1 MPKLWRSLLGRA
13 AGTETRYRVGED
25 YLSDFS
31 GISLPAFAN
40 YYGGSSGRDRDRE
53 SIENSFSAYV
63 NGIYKAD
70 GIVFACMTARQL
82 VFSEARFQFR
92 QIRNGR
98 PGDLFGTAALRQLEN
113 PWPNGT
119 TGELLSRMIQDVD
132 TAGNAYVVREDNRLR
147 RRRPD
152 WVQIIL
158 SAPPEEAVQ
167 SDVLGY
173 AYWPGGIGRG
183 KPKIYLLHEMCHWS
197 PIPDPDAEYR
207 GMSALTPVVREVAAD
222 MAATGHKLSFFNNGA
237 SLGPIFTLKETV
249 TEEQFKAF
257 VTASNAAIQG
267 SDNAYKPLY
276 MGGGADVTLGTASM
290 QQIDY
295 RAIVGAGE
303 TRIAAALRVHP
314 VIVGLSEGMQGSSLN
329 AGNYAAAKRNF
340 VDGTI
345 RPLWRSVAAALAS
358 IVAVPAGAELWFDA
372 RDIAYLREDAKDAAD
387 IQQIKASTI
396 NSFVTNGFTPESA
409 VAAVDADDR
418 TLLQHSG
425 LVSVQ
430 LLPPGTGAGGAP
442 AASDSPPSAAR
453 SREHRK
459 FHPDQLRDP
468 GGEGGGRWVRNPAAG
483 AKDALKLADK
493 IDLAPGETLVGSG
506 KVDADQGGAR
516 VALTMLDGKPSWRV
530 GFGGEGFGQRN
541 RDEGIPAWEGN
552 RPREPLPKADRERLA
567 AERDDLAL
575 EYDGATPGR
584 QDEIDARL
592 DDIRE
597 QLAIEADE
605 GGTARLDEYS
615 MDRLAS
621 VIGPAVAEGT
631 EQLNTELAA
640 WDELQDAEAQQKR
653 LRYMSRK
660 WTAAEEAEWDSLPAR
675 IDKLRQVARIEP
687 DGRVQSAITFAEGI
701 VPGSEW
707 GDVHYRVELD
717 DPSVG
722 VQVLVGV
729 QPKDAPDNW
738 GDSRDWEGAFTPAEW
753 KKFMRQVEAMRAAA
767 AAATD
772 KTGG

>member
-25 YLSDFS
+25 YLQGFA
-31 GISLPAFAN
+31 GNSLPAFAN
-40 YYGGSSGRDRDRE
+40 YYGGSNGRDRDRE
-53 SIENSFSAYV
+53 TIENSFTGYV
-63 NGIYKAD
+63 NGIFKSD

-92 QIRNGR
+92 QMRNGR
-98 PGDLFGTAALRQLEN
+98 PGDLFGTPALRQLEG

-132 TAGNAYVVREDNRLR
+132 TAGNAYVVREANRLR

-158 SAPPEEAVQ
+158 SAPPEEASE
-167 SDVLGY
+167 SDVVGY

-183 KPKIYLLHEMCHWS
+183 KPKLYLVEEMCHWS

-207 GMSALTPVVREVAAD
+207 GMSALTPILREISAD
-222 MAATGHKLSFFNNGA
+222 MAATNHKLSFFNNGA

-345 RPLWRSVAAALAS
+345 RPLWRSVAAALAT

-372 RDIAYLREDAKDAAD
+372 RDIAYLREDAKDAAE
-387 IQQIKASTI
+387 IQQTKAATI

-418 TLLQHSG
+418 TLLQHTG

-430 LLPPGTGAGGAP
+430 LLPPGTEAGAGKTP
-442 AASDSPPSAAR
+442 ADQPPSAAR
-453 SREHRK
+453 SREFRK

-468 GGEGGGRWVRNPAAG
+468 GGEDGGRWVRNPAAG
-483 AKDALKLADK
+483 AEDLLKIADK
-493 IDLAPGETLVGSG
+493 IRLQPGEALIGSA
-506 KVDADQGGAR
+506 KVDAVSGGAR
-516 VALTMLDGKPSWRV
+516 VALLTSDGRPTWRV
-530 GFGGEGFGQRN
+530 GFGTEGYGR
-541 RDEGIPAWEGN
+541 RSRSDGIPAWDGN
-552 RPREPLPKADRERLA
+552 PSSARISA
-567 AERDDLAL
+567 AERDRLWAEREDLEA
-575 EYDGATPGR
+575 EVDSAAPDR
-584 QDEIDARL
+584 QAEIARRM

-597 QLAIEADE
+597 QIASGEGEYNQTAKLDDAGIAELSGLRVAVDAADREARAQNAVWDKI
-605 GGTARLDEYS
+605 ARLEN
-615 MDRLAS
+615 
-621 VIGPAVAEGT
+621 
-631 EQLNTELAA
+631 Q
-640 WDELQDAEAQQKR
+640 QDKMR
-653 LRYMSRK
+653 DLPHK
-660 WTAAEEAEWDSLPAR
+660 WTEAEEARWDALTEQ
-675 IDKLRQVARIEP
+675 IDALTAQ
-687 DGRVQSAITFAEGI
+687 GNNQSGSTFAQGVI
-701 VPGSEW
+701 SGTAW
-707 GDVHYRVELD
+707 GDIHYEVYVDE
-717 DPSVG
+717 PSSG
-722 VQVLVGV
+722 AQVMVGV
-729 QPKDAPDNW
+729 QPKDDPEW
-738 GDSRDWEGAFTPAEW
+738 VKGRDWAGIFTAAEW
-753 KKFMRQVEAMRAAA
+753 RRLMRQIDAMRTAA